1 MEATNETSRPAI
13 LEKAWMH
20 HAELDTNAD
29 RLSKRHLKLR
39 QWVLIL
45 GIIATFLAIVTDIIN
60 TQCPQGINEASC
72 TSIRAVLKVL
82 LILTPLIGSMIAAF
96 TSRELGDGRWLSMRA
111 GAEEIKKE
119 IYIYRTVLS
128 HHPDRNKWLSHRLA
142 YIQRQIFKASGRR
155 LDTEPYKGIL
165 PLYYSPDNPN
175 SDAGFNDLTAEEY
188 ITHRLQEQLSWHE
201 GRIVRLSKAKRNLT
215 IAILLAGVAGALLA
229 ALGGPF
235 AVWVALTASLAASL
249 AGWEELR
256 NRDKTI
262 LNYSKVK
269 LELAI
274 IRDYWYSLTSEEQTD
289 SEFYKMVLAA
299 ENVMFAQNG
308 EWLRSMQEALAGA
321 EDEDKKLVEEM
332 VELSAT
338 SHAELQKKL
347 LSESQAVFSQ
357 AAEQLSAVAADA
369 AATVS
374 GMVTA
379 VSSEAMALNQT
390 MAESVDAAAAEAAA
404 ARLALESSRD
414 AALDEAAAWR
424 ETAQESATVV
434 AAQSAAAREAAA
446 AETAAW
452 EETAQETM
460 DTAVATS
467 AAARQSVA
475 ETVDAAALE
484 AEAARLAL
492 EASRDRALAEAAGVR
507 AAAAVAAAAETAAW
521 SETAH
526 DVVDTAAAQSAAARE
541 AARQSMAETAD
552 AVAAETE
559 ATRLALEAS
568 RDAALDEAAAWRET
582 AQESATEAIAQS
594 AAVRETAAA
603 AATAETTAWSET
615 AQEAVAT
622 AVASSAAARDAAA
635 AEAAAWGETAQE
647 ALDTAVAE
655 AAALRE
661 KAGEQ
666 IKFAVTFTPISEAI
680 DEMGTAVQEKWT
692 EAVYEAVPDVKYPV
706 QFNLAAADGPEN
718 GEPIAPSDT
727 AVSDTAVSDAA
738 PSDTAPSDAAATDA
752 AATDAAVDDAV
763 NRLLE
768 KGVLVADDTIK
779 QALAKATQEE
789 EN

>member
-1 MEATNETSRPAI
+1 MESTNETSRPAI

-39 QWVLIL
+39 KWVIVL
-45 GIIATFLAIVTDIIN
+45 GIVATFLAITTDIISS
-60 TQCPQGINEASC
+60 QCPQGINADAC
-72 TSIRAVLKVL
+72 QGVRAVLRIL
-82 LILTPLIGSMIAAF
+82 LILTPLVGSMIAAF

-128 HHPDRNKWLSHRLA
+128 HYPHRNKWLSNRLA

-155 LDTEPYKGIL
+155 LDTEPYKGVL
-165 PLYYSPDNPN
+165 PLYYSPDNPI
-175 SDAGFNDLTAEEY
+175 SDPGFNDLTAEEY

-229 ALGGPF
+229 ALGGSF
-235 AVWVALTASLAASL
+235 SVWVALTASFTAAL
-249 AGWEELR
+249 TGWEELR

-269 LELAI
+269 LELSI
-274 IRDYWYSLTSEEQTD
+274 VRDYWYSLSPEEQTD

-332 VELSAT
+332 VEMSAT
-338 SHAELQKKL
+338 SHAELQRKL
-347 LSESQAVFSQ
+347 LSESQVVFAQ
-357 AAEQLSAVAADA
+357 ATEQLSAVAADA

-424 ETAQESATVV
+424 ETAQDSATVM

-526 DVVDTAAAQSAAARE
+526 DVVDTAAAQSAAAR
-541 AARQSMAETAD
+541 QSMAETAED
-552 AVAAETE
+552 VAAEAE
-559 ATRLALEAS
+559 AARLALEAS

-603 AATAETTAWSET
+603 AAAAETTAWSET
-615 AQEAVAT
+615 AQEAVDT
-622 AVASSAAARDAAA
+622 AVSASAAARDAAA
-635 AEAAAWGETAQE
+635 AETAAWGETAQE

-680 DEMGTAVQEKWT
+680 DEMGTAVQEMWT
-692 EAVYEAVPDVKYPV
+692 EVVYEAVPDVKYPV

-718 GEPIAPSDT
+718 GEPA
-727 AVSDTAVSDAA
+727 AVSDM
-738 PSDTAPSDAAATDA
+738 
-752 AATDAAVDDAV
+752 AVDDAV

-789 EN
+789 GS